1 MAEIILSPLAA
12 YDLEQILDWS
22 VDQFGNTTALA
33 YMADLEAAL
42 GLLKDYP
49 EAGEVIAAIRPPIRA
64 YSCRKHRILYDIQD
78 NEIIVS
84 RVLHVSQSILLALN

>member
-1 MAEIILSPLAA
+1 MADIVLSPLAA

-22 VDQFGNTTALA
+22 VDQFGNTIAFA

-42 GLLKDYP
+42 SLLKEYP
-49 EAGEVIAAIRPPIRA
+49 EAGEIIAAIRPPIRS
-64 YSCRKHRILYDIQD
+64 YSCRKHRILYDIED

-84 RVLHVSQSILLALN
+84 RVLHISQSILLALN